1 MKKNKQATPARITP
15 GTRPDWR
22 PILEACCEVLGVK
35 PDDIIAGNKSPYMAD
50 RRHIIYKELWGAGYS
65 SREVGIMLNRA
76 DSTVRTGT
84 TAYYK
89 YYRYDPGFRAMARA
103 AEAAV
108 EALLITENVVL

>member
-1 MKKNKQATPARITP
+1 MKSKVTPAIPIP
-15 GTRPDWR
+15 GTRPDWK
-22 PILEACCEVLGVK
+22 PILATCCEVLGVK
-35 PDDIIAGNKSPYMAD
+35 PSDVIAGNKSPYMAD

-65 SREVGIMLNRA
+65 SREVGVMLNRA

-89 YYRYDPGFRAMARA
+89 YYRYDPAFRAMARA

-108 EALLITENVVL
+108 EALLVTENVVL

>member
-1 MKKNKQATPARITP
+1 MKNKRTTPGQITP
-15 GTRPDWR
+15 GTRPPWR

-89 YYRYDPGFRAMARA
+89 YYRYDPAFWALAMAVD
-103 AEAAV
+103 EAV
-108 EALLITENVVL
+108 QALLTSEPIEI

>member
-1 MKKNKQATPARITP
+1 MKNKRTTPGQITP
-15 GTRPDWR
+15 GTRPPWR
-22 PILEACCEVLGVK
+22 PILETCCEVLGIK

-65 SREVGIMLNRA
+65 SREVGVMLNRA

-89 YYRYDPGFRAMARA
+89 YYRYDPGFRAMAMA

-108 EALLITENVVL
+108 QAILITETVEL